1 MFTKIL
7 LTIAVVAL
15 IWFGFKYV
23 QRMAEM
29 REAQLRRRPAP
40 PQGGP
45 SFRDE
50 VKASQ
55 NSGQGVRDLVKCPAC
70 NTFRASDA
78 GSCGR
83 ADCPY

>member
-7 LTIAVVAL
+7 LTVAVVAI
-15 IWFGFKYV
+15 IWFGFKYFTRV
-23 QRMAEM
+23 AE
-29 REAQLRRRPAP
+29 LRAKRAERPRPVA
-40 PQGGP
+40 GGP

-50 VKASQ
+50 VKAA
-55 NSGQGVRDLVKCPAC
+55 NGVQDLVKCRVC
-70 NTFRASDA
+70 NTFRASNA